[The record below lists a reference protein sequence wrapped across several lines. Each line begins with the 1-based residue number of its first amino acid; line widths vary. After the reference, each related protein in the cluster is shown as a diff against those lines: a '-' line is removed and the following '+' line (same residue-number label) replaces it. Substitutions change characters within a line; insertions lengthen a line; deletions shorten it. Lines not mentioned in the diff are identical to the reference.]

1 MNTSDNQKWT
11 LNEVLTNFTKRQA
24 QIAQEKQMKEELKQL
39 MLNQQAQQLS
49 QFVPG
54 MDQAQPQEESFD
66 QYYNA
71 YKEGGIHIDPS
82 KKGTFKAQ
90 ATRMGMGVQE
100 AARHILA
107 NKEKY
112 SSAMVKKA
120 NFARNFA
127 KEEGGQI
134 NDDPCP
140 PGYYWH
146 HYTRECIPFSENVPT
161 QQQVFDTYNPMYDT
175 YQDFLNK
182 LERKRNVEEYQL
194 YRQEKLNKL
203 YEKNYKGP
211 WIIDEETGEKIRI
224 DKESEEYQKFKESE
238 EFKNF
243 KNQYPSKDSPGF
255 DIPKDFEQKQYYPK
269 DGVWDEKSKELFN
282 NFFQYDDEDLENFQN
297 YFDKTY
303 PGEHRKATP
312 TDIYQDNYDNWCPC
326 YKTQQIFVQGLPV
339 TQKVCVPCEQA
350 KYGGVFYNEG
360 GEMIK
365 RADGSYSQ
373 RGLWD
378 NIRANR
384 GSGKEPT
391 KEMLAQERRIKK
403 KANGGAVDCP
413 EGSVWIE
420 TAQRCVSFE
429 ELSQYSN
436 VSDPSRFTPE
446 SLERAVNSEVQIQQ
460 ALQELELAK
469 QQYPELEAKYTAAQ
483 EALLKEQRRVN
494 AVRSRIIPASKA
506 LDKADDKYE
515 IYNRDSNETEE
526 DFKTADG
533 KAWKRFVNSRNPAEL
548 QKNLQNLPQ
557 GIKDVLPN
565 QGRYN
570 VARWESAYD
579 DWKYE
584 AFPGREL
591 YCTPYG
597 CFAYQKAGAYD
608 VPIVGGN
615 IAFANMSDSGQL
627 PFEKINPSQRQP
639 GDVGLLVDMAV
650 SDYTT
655 AGSPRILRPHHTAI
669 YAGPNGNPNNYEAGK
684 FYNADNGVRL
694 AFKISDFDQS
704 AKSDPR
710 SRIDYYRYV
719 GKTRELEAGLKD
731 LENQKLAEGERLKT
745 MESSIRMPYM
755 PMFKAPLVDLPER
768 DMELRYPAEPVV
780 PPTMRERV
788 NSAISKFIPTMPK
801 RYDNGGQTN
810 CPEGTT
816 WNEQLQSCVPVDQN
830 EAQAFLTN
838 WYQNRA
844 KLFDNPESANLEE
857 TEDYKAWMN
866 KILPTIQQRTKSYP
880 APMYQQ
886 VIEDDPS
893 VMGMYVEGKNPQV
906 ILKESLKKNPREKTI
921 TETHEYSTFLTDP
934 MQKFVYPVHNRV
946 IQENF
951 KSYDEIIKGKS
962 GQEEEEVGA
971 FYDYVTDPQQD
982 NVHSYLMNARRIFNV
997 KPDQVVTEDDV
1008 NKWLEKANSEGMLD
1022 KNSPNY
1028 NDELYIL
1035 FNMSK
1040 GKKGLSNLFNY
1051 MVSNKSGSDNSLT
1064 MAKLGGSFGY
1074 VPNFF

>member
-127 KEEGGQI
+127 KEEGG
-134 NDDPCP
+134 
-140 PGYYWH
+140 
-146 HYTRECIPFSENVPT
+146 
-161 QQQVFDTYNPMYDT
+161 
-175 YQDFLNK
+175 
-182 LERKRNVEEYQL
+182 
-194 YRQEKLNKL
+194 
-203 YEKNYKGP
+203 
-211 WIIDEETGEKIRI
+211 
-224 DKESEEYQKFKESE
+224 
-238 EFKNF
+238 
-243 KNQYPSKDSPGF
+243 
-255 DIPKDFEQKQYYPK
+255 
-269 DGVWDEKSKELFN
+269 
-282 NFFQYDDEDLENFQN
+282 
-297 YFDKTY
+297 
-303 PGEHRKATP
+303 
-312 TDIYQDNYDNWCPC
+312 
-326 YKTQQIFVQGLPV
+326 
-339 TQKVCVPCEQA
+339 
-350 KYGGVFYNEG
+350 
-360 GEMIK
+360 EMIK

-391 KEMLAQERRIKK
+391 KEMLAQERKIKK
-403 KANGGAVDCP
+403 KANGGSVDCP

-436 VSDPSRFTPE
+436 ISDPSRFTPE

-494 AVRSRIIPASKA
+494 AVRSRVIPASEA

-515 IYNRDSNETEE
+515 YYNLDHNKTEK

-533 KAWKRFVNSRNPAEL
+533 KAWMRFIHSSNPSEL
-548 QKNLQNLPQ
+548 EKNRQNLPQ

-570 VARWESAYD
+570 VARWDSAHD
-579 DWKYE
+579 DWKSG
-584 AFPGREL
+584 PGREL

-597 CFAYQKAGAYD
+597 CFAYQKAGAND
-608 VPIVGGN
+608 VPIIGGN

-639 GDVGLLVDMAV
+639 GDVGLLVDMAP

-655 AGSPRILRPHHTAI
+655 YDSPKILRPHHTTI
-669 YAGPNGNPNNYEAGK
+669 YVGPNGNPNNYKAGK
-684 FYNADNGVRL
+684 FYNADDGYRL
-694 AFKISDFDQS
+694 AFKISDFDRS
-704 AKSDPR
+704 TTGDPR

-719 GKTRELEAGLKD
+719 GKTRELESGLKD
-731 LENQKLAEGERLKT
+731 LENQKLAEAERLKT

-801 RYDNGGQTN
+801 RYDEGGQTE

-816 WNEQLQSCVPVDQN
+816 WNEQLQSCIPVDQN

-838 WYQNRA
+838 WYQNRG

-866 KILPTIQQRTKSYP
+866 KVLPTIQQRTKSYP

-934 MQKFVYPVHNRV
+934 MQKFVYPAHNK
-946 IQENF
+946 IIEENF
-951 KSYDEIIKGKS
+951 KSYDDVVKGKS
-962 GQEEEEVGA
+962 GKEEEEVGA